1 MYKLSYVVRVWA
13 DGLEELQR
21 RCDAIRDFYDDSNIK
36 LVRPFG
42 DMLGLHGEFIPA
54 SRRYEDDYVQYVTS
68 DFIAGLG
75 FGATQEL
82 GNTSGFYMGYNSSTG
97 KNVYLNPKLAAQGV
111 SGSVTNAL
119 AMSFTGSLGSGKS
132 LAFNLMAYYSVLFG
146 AKVLIIDP
154 KSERGGWKKDLP
166 NIAEKIN
173 IVNLTSDDCN
183 KGLLDPFVIMQD
195 INDAKMLAADLLT
208 FLTGIQAQ
216 DGEKF
221 PVLWDA
227 IRTVAESDKR
237 GLLCVIDELRKD
249 ERRIAQTLADHIDS
263 FANYSIAQLLFSDG
277 TIKQSVSLE
286 NQLNVIQVADLVL
299 PDENV
304 PVKEYTMTET
314 LSVAMMIAL
323 STFALS
329 FIKSDNKIFKI
340 VGLDE
345 AWSFLRV
352 AQGKTLANKLI
363 REGRSM
369 NASVVFIT
377 QNTND
382 LSDEKMKNNIGL
394 KFAFRSR
401 DIAEI
406 KNTLEYLGLD
416 KEDEGLQKQL
426 RNLENG
432 QCMHQDLYGRTG
444 IMQVDVMFSWI
455 FHAFDSRPPMEEVEE

>member
-1 MYKLSYVVRVWA
+1 
-13 DGLEELQR
+13 
-21 RCDAIRDFYDDSNIK
+21 
-36 LVRPFG
+36 
-42 DMLGLHGEFIPA
+42 
-54 SRRYEDDYVQYVTS
+54 
-68 DFIAGLG
+68 
-75 FGATQEL
+75 
-82 GNTSGFYMGYNSSTG
+82 
-97 KNVYLNPKLAAQGV
+97 
-111 SGSVTNAL
+111 
-119 AMSFTGSLGSGKS
+119 
-132 LAFNLMAYYSVLFG
+132 
-146 AKVLIIDP
+146 
-154 KSERGGWKKDLP
+154 
-166 NIAEKIN
+166 
-173 IVNLTSDDCN
+173 
-183 KGLLDPFVIMQD
+183 
-195 INDAKMLAADLLT
+195 
-208 FLTGIQAQ
+208 
-216 DGEKF
+216 
-221 PVLWDA
+221 
-227 IRTVAESDKR
+227 
-237 GLLCVIDELRKD
+237 
-249 ERRIAQTLADHIDS
+249 
-263 FANYSIAQLLFSDG
+263 
-277 TIKQSVSLE
+277 
-286 NQLNVIQVADLVL
+286 
-299 PDENV
+299 
-304 PVKEYTMTET
+304 
-314 LSVAMMIAL
+314 MMIAL